1 MKAAG
6 RPYGSTGICGICVVC
21 AARAPALG
29 VGRAHDV
36 EGLWR
41 SCLSIQAQFI
51 QYSGV
56 GRHNAYRDCAGAV
69 AYLA

>member
-1 MKAAG
+1 MVLPAFAEFVLFVPQG
-6 RPYGSTGICGICVVC
+6 RPHLAW
-21 AARAPALG
+21 AARTMWK
-29 VGRAHDV
+29 
-36 EGLWR
+36 ELWR
-41 SCLSIQAQFI
+41 SCLSIPAQFI